1 MLRTKSFSFFELT
14 PSLSPNCS
22 HDREP
27 VCVGIGRRWADADFG
42 AACDRIDSAR
52 GKRSD
57 RHNEIELNLLEQG
70 SVTYLLGGQK
80 VTISAGRLALFW
92 AGTPHQIIGF
102 ESKAEYFIMTIPLVW
117 FLQWWLCSSHAVS
130 CPAVRQIPLFSPSRI
145 FACRA
150 GSCSGLF

>member
-1 MLRTKSFSFFELT
+1 MRSIQPKAMTSFDQSRKDFAPYGFT
-14 PSLSPNCS
+14 
-22 HDREP
+22 
-27 VCVGIGRRWADADFG
+27 CVRWAPTLMP
-42 AACDRIDSAR
+42 
-52 GKRSD
+52 RSD
-57 RHNEIELNLLEQG
+57 RHNEIELNLLEHG

-80 VTISAGRLALFW
+80 VTIPAGRLALFW

-130 CPAVRQIPLFSPSRI
+130 CPAVRQIPFFSPSRI
-145 FACRA
+145 FACSA